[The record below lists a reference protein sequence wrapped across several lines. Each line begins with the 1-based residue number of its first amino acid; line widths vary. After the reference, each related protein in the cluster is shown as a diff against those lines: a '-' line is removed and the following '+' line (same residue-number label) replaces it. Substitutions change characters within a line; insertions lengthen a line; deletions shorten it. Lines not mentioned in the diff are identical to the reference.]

1 MKKYTRIGLMF
12 LATLILTLALTIS
25 GLADDPIL
33 GECIMDY
40 PAATKNGTTGPDY
53 IRIALP
59 GQTTFMDWVDGTLI
73 NVCEGEVPFGEPAQG
88 KGKLTFYSYDDLAN
102 LEIFVVTEDYTYASF
117 DTMGGSVRVL
127 DTDGTEY
134 TSTYW
139 MAAIYSEGNF
149 VFTKEYTPTP

>member
-73 NVCEGEVPFGEPAQG
+73 NICEGVVPFGEPAAG
-88 KGKLTFYSYDDLAN
+88 KGKLTFYTYDELAT
-102 LEIFVVTEDYTYASF
+102 LDFFVEENDFTYASSE
-117 DTMGGSVRVL
+117 TYGGTVRVL
-127 DTDGTEY
+127 DPEGNEY

-139 MAAIYSEGNF
+139 IGKIYPEGTF
-149 VFTKEYTPTP
+149 VFIKEHTP